1 MATKPLTP
9 SRLDLKQNA
18 FRVFSFILRERSALK
33 VAVILTGKD
42 KPSFLVNAPQ
52 KLDVFGGAYFYGR
65 KGTKQKVYSAEFK
78 ICVIMGIT
86 PFGISR
92 NGKL

>member
-1 MATKPLTP
+1 MIM
-9 SRLDLKQNA
+9 
-18 FRVFSFILRERSALK
+18 SFYTRNDF
-33 VAVILTGKD
+33 GKD
-42 KPSFLVNAPQ
+42 KPFFLVNAPQ
-52 KLDVFGGAYFYGR
+52 KLDAFGGAYFYGK

-86 PFGISR
+86 PISR

>member
-52 KLDVFGGAYFYGR
+52 KLDA
-65 KGTKQKVYSAEFK
+65 
-78 ICVIMGIT
+78 
-86 PFGISR
+86 FGIFMAKRGR
-92 NGKL
+92 NRKFIVQNLKSVL